1 MNGLTNKID
10 ELRTCL
16 SVYDNISVI
25 CITETHLKNTV
36 LDAEIE
42 IEGYRFSG
50 KDRNFNIK
58 GNDAIMKNE
67 GDHCSMGGGSIIYY
81 RNDMNAKIFKDFSE
95 KAPNS
100 LVLELDSNVG
110 KFCVACVYRSPNLS
124 ITLNKRL
131 LFCIKEI
138 CKASNTYETIVVG
151 DFNLPDVSWETGNI
165 KCSHLTKNDNLLNQ
179 MEYMELFNEL
189 GMKWFL
195 TNEITR
201 RRLVNGVLQES
212 TLDQVLFTNEA
223 LVTDVKL
230 LASFGKSDH
239 ISMKTELG
247 ISLSKELLP
256 RTIVIKKP
264 NRSKV
269 SINDIL
275 DYSYENIDWDST
287 LVSSNAEE
295 YWNQLNNL
303 CQFNKIAPIMRC
315 DSSNRPGITQ
325 H

>member
-10 ELRTCL
+10 ELRACL

-25 CITETHLKNTV
+25 CITEMHLKNTV

-42 IEGYRFSG
+42 IEGYRFFR

-58 GNDAIMKNE
+58 GNDTIMENE
-67 GDHCSMGGGSIIYY
+67 GDHYSMGGGSIIYY
-81 RNDMNAKIFKDFSE
+81 RNDMNAKIIKDFSE

-100 LVLELDSNVG
+100 LALELDSNVG
-110 KFCVACVYRSPNLS
+110 RFCVACIYQSPNLS
-124 ITLNKRL
+124 ITLNKKL
-131 LFCIKEI
+131 LSCIKEI
-138 CKASNTYETIVVG
+138 CKTSNTYETIVVG

-165 KCSHLTKNDNLLNQ
+165 KCSHLMQNDNLLNQ

-189 GMKWFL
+189 GMKWFI
-195 TNEITR
+195 TNETTR

-212 TLDQVLFTNEA
+212 ILDQVLFTNEA

-239 ISMKTELG
+239 ISMKIELG
-247 ISLSKELLP
+247 VSLSKELSP

-264 NRSKV
+264 NWSKV

-275 DYSYENIDWDST
+275 DYSYKNIDWDST

-295 YWNQLNNL
+295 SWNQVSLA
-303 CQFNKIAPIMRC
+303 C
-315 DSSNRPGITQ
+315 
-325 H
+325 